1 MNISPAKRQK
11 PRSTARRALVRAAAV
26 SIRLGLS
33 YFALVFT
40 FAFATGAA
48 RVLLVAPRTGPTVAV
63 LMEVPIIIAASWI
76 VAHRLLRDH
85 GLWLRQRATMGATA
99 FALTMAS
106 EAALS
111 WLMRGER
118 LTEWAGTLTTHLG
131 VIGLAGQVIF
141 GLMPMV
147 VGQDRIRS

>member
-1 MNISPAKRQK
+1 VLASI
-11 PRSTARRALVRAAAV
+11 AA
-26 SIRLGLS
+26 IRLGLF
-33 YFALVFT
+33 YYALVFT

-48 RVLLVAPRTGPTVAV
+48 RVLVVAPRTGPTIAV
-63 LMEVPIIIAASWI
+63 LIEVPIIIAASWI
-76 VAHRLLRDH
+76 VAHLLLRDH
-85 GLWLRQRATMGATA
+85 GLSLWQRATMGATA

-118 LTEWAGTLTTHLG
+118 PTEWAGTLTTHLG
-131 VIGLAGQVIF
+131 VIGLAGQAIF

-147 VGQDRIRS
+147 VGHDRTRWPTSA